1 MKNAIK
7 MLAAASILVAG
18 SATAQEVTLT
28 DAQMDGV
35 TAGAVVLLQG
45 AAVTNGSAAA
55 IANVLG
61 LTSAD
66 TGVVITPLLGFVSGF
81 SVSAALAN
89 SVTDGV
95 SIGGAVATSSAVS
108 TSQLL

>member
-45 AAVTNGSAAA
+45 AAITDAYSGA

-61 LTSAD
+61 LTTAD
-66 TGVVITPLLGFVSGF
+66 TAVIITPLLGFVSGY
-81 SVSAALAN
+81 SSSSALAN
-89 SVTDGV
+89 SVTNG
-95 SIGGAVATSSAVS
+95 STIGGAAAESAAYS

>member
-1 MKNAIK
+1 MKNVIK
-7 MLAAASILVAG
+7 MLAAATVLVAG

-45 AAVTNGSAAA
+45 AAIADGSALA

-61 LTSAD
+61 LTNSTSA
-66 TGVVITPLLGFVSGF
+66 VVITPLLGFVSAA
-81 SVSAALAN
+81 SASASLAN
-89 SVTDGV
+89 SVTNGGA
-95 SIGGAVATSSAVS
+95 IGGAVAASAASSS
-108 TSQLL
+108 SQLL